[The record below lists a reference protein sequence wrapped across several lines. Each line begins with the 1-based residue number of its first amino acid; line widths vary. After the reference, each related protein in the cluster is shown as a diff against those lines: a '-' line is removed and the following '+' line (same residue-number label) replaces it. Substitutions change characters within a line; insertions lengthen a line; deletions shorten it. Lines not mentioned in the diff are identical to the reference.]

1 MRGKNCIVT
10 GANSGVGKAMAT
22 ELARRGANVVMISRD
37 AEKGRLAAAD
47 VESTATGDVSVEV
60 ADLSLMRDVRSL
72 AARLRSRLTHVDVLM
87 NNAGIYLPTRVVTDE
102 GLEFSVAV
110 NHLAPF
116 VLTNLL
122 RERLAAAGSA
132 RVVTTG
138 SMAYR
143 SAQLDLDELGMEKK
157 WRPLR
162 HYANTKLAALLFTS
176 ELARRFGGDG
186 VVANTFHPGGVR
198 SGMAQDAP
206 SLMGTMMWAL
216 GPFLRTPE
224 KGAETGLYL
233 ATEESLSERG
243 AFFVDRKALA
253 LRGAAAD
260 EALAGRLWAKSAEL
274 AGIPPDRA
282 RTVPNHV

>member
-22 ELARRGANVVMISRD
+22 ELARRGANVVMVSRD
-37 AEKGRLAAAD
+37 AEKGRQAAAD
-47 VESTATGDVSVEV
+47 VEKTATGDVSVEV
-60 ADLSLMRDVRSL
+60 ADLSLVRDVRSL
-72 AARLRSRLTHVDVLM
+72 AARLAARLPRVDVLM

-102 GLEFSVAV
+102 GLEFSFAV

-122 RERLAAAGSA
+122 RERLAAAGGA

-138 SMAYR
+138 SMAYIT
-143 SAQLDLDELGMEKK
+143 AKLDLDDLGMEKK

-162 HYANTKLAALLFTS
+162 HYANTKLAALVLTS
-176 ELARRFGGDG
+176 EVARRFGAEGI
-186 VVANTFHPGGVR
+186 VANTYHPGGVR

-206 SLMGTMMWAL
+206 NFMGTMMWAL
-216 GPFLRTPE
+216 GPFLRTPA

-233 ATEESLSERG
+233 ATEAGLESSG
-243 AFFVDRKALA
+243 GFFVDRKAQT

-260 EALAGRLWAKSAEL
+260 EALASHLWAKSAEI
-274 AGIPPDRA
+274 AGISSEHEPA
-282 RTVPNHV
+282 RPNTV